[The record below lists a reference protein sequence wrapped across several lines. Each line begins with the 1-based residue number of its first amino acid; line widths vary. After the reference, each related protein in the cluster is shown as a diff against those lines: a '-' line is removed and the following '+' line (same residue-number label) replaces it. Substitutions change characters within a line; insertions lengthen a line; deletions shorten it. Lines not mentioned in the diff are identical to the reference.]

1 VLADEPHHAQ
11 LALQLRDIQVA
22 IDPVDALQLD
32 ADDQL
37 IPEGVDQLI
46 PHPGPARWLALLG

>member
-37 IPEGVDQLI
+37 IPEGSI
-46 PHPGPARWLALLG
+46 S